1 MIRRRFRKQQASNGE
16 ESGAL
21 DISSLI
27 DVSFLLLIYFLIT
40 STLDPKGGDLN
51 LTMTPPGVTTD
62 PDAPIMPT
70 PKIVVDTAGVV
81 SMKDEVFD
89 TDPEVRK
96 LIHLEDRLLTYRD
109 AYRVFDTEGSL
120 PIEVEAADAVPGQ
133 RFIYLMNCLAGLEI
147 KNVNFV
153 DFGSNY

>member
-62 PDAPIMPT
+62 PYTPIMPT
-70 PKIVVDTAGVV
+70 PRIVVDAAGVV

-109 AYRVFDTEGSL
+109 AYRVFDTEGSP
-120 PIEVEAADAVPGQ
+120 PIEVEAADAVPVQ
-133 RFIYLMNCLAGLEI
+133 RFIYLTNCLAGLEI